1 MSQTSKLEN
10 DSKTTSDHHIPK
22 ASGSLDDYLTASE
35 GPSLF
40 EIAEILLST
49 DDDTLPKKKLES
61 IDKSTETAPSAGA
74 AWTIPTTGVS
84 HHQYFTPELQLE
96 QSKDAS
102 RANLTTSST
111 VTEWTTPTTGVSHH
125 QYFTPELQ
133 LEQSKDASRANLT
146 TSSTVTAWAT
156 PTTGVSYHQY
166 FTPELQLEQSKDASR
181 ANLTTSST
189 VTEWTTPTTGVSH
202 HQYFTPELKLDKS
215 KDVSR
220 ANLTLQ
226 SGDVPDRAISVIS
239 SLELSSLSA
248 QTFSPS
254 SAECKYSVPSAG
266 ETSPKVPLVITL
278 NIFNEDGQSTDL
290 TVSVPV
296 LADTIPHTQ
305 CYRSALP
312 ILQTI
317 NQVVSEETL
326 RLIKLQLKEKVAE
339 LQKNNI
345 APEQAGSRLS
355 KQQNRATQPPA
366 SQQSELQQSR
376 GLQTSAPQQLE
387 QQNRAPQTEFQQLEL
402 QNRGSQ
408 PSASQQLELQN
419 RAPQQAASQRLEQEN
434 RIPLRK
440 TPQPFEQQNRTPQ
453 QEAEQQFTSSPSI
466 VIRPENSSTNSEQL
480 FHFYVNDTKSFASEL
495 FSSPF
500 TQSQTVSTSQCQS
513 EDLSLLQHNELLKL
527 LAQQHLS
534 KPLPQQRE
542 TSLALSPQQAF
553 SSFLAQQRSFSPPL
567 AQQQTFSPPLAQL
580 QTFSPP
586 VIQQQSIKL
595 SLAQRQTFSPPLAQQ
610 QTFSPPVIQQQ
621 SIKLSLAQ
629 QQTFSP
635 PLAQQQNF
643 SPPLAQQQNFSP
655 PLIQR
660 QFFSPPIAQ
669 QKNVSPPLAQQN
681 DFFAPFVQSQGNAS
695 CQAQQQ
701 ALTSYLTQQRTVSSS
716 LAENKKYSD
725 YLDQQQVLPTLNEL
739 IATYYVSAQEPTL
752 STSSTLEQQKSQ
764 SVQQT
769 FTTVDPTSTFV
780 QQTPPAVQQIS
791 STVQP
796 ASSPA
801 QQATITAHQTPLPV
815 QQIVQ
820 PTSQLVQQTSSTVQP
835 TSPSVHQISSTVQS
849 TSLPVQQTSS
859 TVQPTS
865 LIERRRTSVDEQQT
879 SSTVQLT
886 SLPVQ
891 QTSSTVQPTSL
902 PVQQTFS
909 TVQPTSLIERR
920 RTSADEQQT
929 SSTVQLTSLPVQQ
942 TSSTVQ
948 PTSLPVQQTFST
960 IQPTYLIERRTSVD
974 EQQTSSTVQLTSL
987 PVQQTS
993 STVQPTSLPVQQTF
1007 STVQPTSPVE
1017 RRTSVDEQQ
1026 TSSAVQLTSL
1036 PVQQTS
1042 STVQPTPLPVQQTYS
1057 AVQPTSLIE
1066 RRTSVDEQQTSS
1078 TVQLTSLPVQQAS
1091 STIQPSTVQLTS
1103 LPVQQTSSTVQPT
1116 SLPVQQASSTIQPS
1130 LPVQQASSTIQP
1142 TTLPAQQTS
1151 STVQPTSLPVQ
1162 QTSSTVQPTSLP
1174 APLTSLPVQ
1183 QSSSTVQQKL
1193 TPVQPTSSTVQQT
1206 PLLVQKTSSTVQQTS
1221 SAVQH
1226 TPDLIQQTSLTAQ
1239 QTNLPVQQTSSIVQQ
1254 TSPIKHDPLTTLL
1267 NRTSPSVPI
1276 KDFCEILKPVYCSE
1290 ENHLCFKVDI
1300 ADIQAFLKQGSIKEI
1315 NTDNPRQYVND
1326 ELESTTKLSIES
1338 ISKEN
1343 ISVKPDERK
1352 LLTPISS
1359 QHLSPARNLNTEK
1372 DTIKTQSKES
1382 ENLDLSKKDLTRINN
1397 SPNEDQVLFTLAQW
1411 EAIQSRSRLSIEEKT
1426 QDQVI
1431 NLNNVTPDKVDPD
1444 DARLKKRSE
1453 TSDLAGNKDES
1464 LLDLREKT
1472 IQAQKTKGSAINAS
1486 DRQPLS
1492 NDVSNL
1498 SITDINATKF
1508 RSVNLTADV
1517 VTVTANTVNVSALEA
1532 IGPFSNELVGLQ
1544 RFPAQRCELDKRP
1557 ASELFKHF
1565 NSLEDLDSRLQSE
1578 TTYLQEQGQKT
1589 PKGFEKGEQQSKK
1602 NISEANP
1609 QLFSNAGDL
1618 QVVEH
1623 FPNVLN
1629 QNENKSPRGDRRT
1642 IQRRLLETDMSALNT
1657 IPETSTEHLV
1667 SQKNNSTIMEGQD
1680 SSKRESVVNEA
1691 SSNGRNFSVKDMGP
1705 DLNEASNSG
1714 RKSRDATPETNETLS
1729 IRRSITYDAASPEI
1743 ANMENTRSSVA
1754 GMKQFFEKR
1763 LPMVS
1768 PQAQIPSDKV
1778 LKQETETVMVE
1789 RVYDVNNQEQRT
1801 NLNADTLSALSRN
1814 NPSLRSSNV
1823 GQEKVSLQNKANEK
1837 LDVEDA
1843 AERQTI
1849 VAEPIEPKRAS
1860 AQQDAAETRP
1870 SQKETDACRLTL
1882 ITECGE
1888 EMVCLCYPKKKI
1900 NDPEPGQSGLNGKN
1914 VSGLTDRQPSDS
1926 GPNEKQANSVA
1937 LEEPRPLSQNRPI
1950 CCQCSCSCCLAASK
1964 DIRSQYHDMCNIN
1977 KKTYC
1982 TCCTCCQ
1989 GVSDAPSDETLT
2001 EAYSKKDLSSQST
2014 RKQCF
2019 KTKLDANFTSLR
2031 IRIKPNGEF
2040 HVCPEDC
2047 ACKEVTSNDCL
2058 DTSYGVSSEI
2068 SIDASYTQ
2076 DETSSSEE
2084 YRQKKKC
2091 KKVMFSSGASPEDNS
2106 SDEQVSDGESR
2117 V

>member
-10 DSKTTSDHHIPK
+10 DSKTNSDHHIPK

-61 IDKSTETAPSAGA
+61 IDKSTETAPSAGTA
-74 AWTIPTTGVS
+74 
-84 HHQYFTPELQLE
+84 
-96 QSKDAS
+96 
-102 RANLTTSST
+102 
-111 VTEWTTPTTGVSHH
+111 WTTPTTGVSHH

-133 LEQSKDASRANLT
+133 PEQSKDASRANLT
-146 TSSTVTAWAT
+146 TSSTVTA
-156 PTTGVSYHQY
+156 
-166 FTPELQLEQSKDASR
+166 
-181 ANLTTSST
+181 
-189 VTEWTTPTTGVSH
+189 WTTPTTGVSH

-254 SAECKYSVPSAG
+254 SAESKYSVPSAG

-339 LQKNNI
+339 LQKNYI

-355 KQQNRATQPPA
+355 KQQNRATQPSA
-366 SQQSELQQSR
+366 SQQSELQQNR
-376 GLQTSAPQQLE
+376 GPQTSAPQQLK

-408 PSASQQLELQN
+408 PSPSQQLELEN
-419 RAPQQAASQRLEQEN
+419 RAPQQAASQRLELEN
-434 RIPLRK
+434 RVPLQK

-453 QEAEQQFTSSPSI
+453 QEAAVQQFTSSPSI

-480 FHFYVNDTKSFASEL
+480 FHFYVNETKSLATEL

-500 TQSQTVSTSQCQS
+500 TQSQTDSTSQFPS

-527 LAQQHLS
+527 LAQQHPS

-542 TSLALSPQQAF
+542 ISLALSPQQAF

-567 AQQQTFSPPLAQL
+567 PQQQTFSPPLAQL

-586 VIQQQSIKL
+586 V
-595 SLAQRQTFSPPLAQQ
+595 F
-610 QTFSPPVIQQQ
+610 QQQ

-635 PLAQQQNF
+635 PLY
-643 SPPLAQQQNFSP
+643 QQQNFSP

-660 QFFSPPIAQ
+660 QFFSPPKAQ

-681 DFFAPFVQSQGNAS
+681 DFFAPFIQSQGNAS
-695 CQAQQQ
+695 CQAQQL
-701 ALTSYLTQQRTVSSS
+701 ALASCLAQQQTVSSS
-716 LAENKKYSD
+716 LAENQKYSD

-739 IATYYVSAQEPTL
+739 IATTYYVSTQEPTL
-752 STSSTLEQQKSQ
+752 STASTLEQQKSL

-769 FTTVDPTSTFV
+769 ISTVDPTSTFV
-780 QQTPPAVQQIS
+780 QQTPHAVQKIS

-796 ASSPA
+796 TSSPA

-849 TSLPVQQTSS
+849 TFLV
-859 TVQPTS
+859 
-865 LIERRRTSVDEQQT
+865 ERRTSVEEQQT

-891 QTSSTVQPTSL
+891 QTSSTVQPTS
-902 PVQQTFS
+902 
-909 TVQPTSLIERR
+909 
-920 RTSADEQQT
+920 
-929 SSTVQLTSLPVQQ
+929 
-942 TSSTVQ
+942 STVQ

-960 IQPTYLIERRTSVD
+960 
-974 EQQTSSTVQLTSL
+974 
-987 PVQQTS
+987 
-993 STVQPTSLPVQQTF
+993 
-1007 STVQPTSPVE
+1007 
-1017 RRTSVDEQQ
+1017 
-1026 TSSAVQLTSL
+1026 
-1036 PVQQTS
+1036 
-1042 STVQPTPLPVQQTYS
+1042 
-1057 AVQPTSLIE
+1057 VQPTSLIE

-1078 TVQLTSLPVQQAS
+1078 TVQLTSLPVQQ
-1091 STIQPSTVQLTS
+1091 TF
-1103 LPVQQTSSTVQPT
+1103 STVQPT
-1116 SLPVQQASSTIQPS
+1116 YMPVHQTFSTLQTTSLPVH
-1130 LPVQQASSTIQP
+1130 
-1142 TTLPAQQTS
+1142 QTS

-1174 APLTSLPVQ
+1174 VQLASSTVQPTLPSVQIYSTAQPTSLAVQQTFSTVQPTYMPVQQTFSTVQTTSLPVQQASSTVQPTYLPVQQTFSAVQTTSLPVHQTSSTVQPTSLPVKQTSSTVQPTSLPVQQASSTVQPTSPSVQIYSTAQPTSLAEQQASSTIQPTSLPVQQVSSTIQPSLPVQQASSTIQSISLPVQQTSSTIQPTTLPAQQTPSTVQQTSTPLQQTSSTVQPTSLPAPLTSSAVQQTSSALQPTSLPVQ
-1183 QSSSTVQQKL
+1183 QSSST
-1193 TPVQPTSSTVQQT
+1193 VQPTSSTVQQT

-1239 QTNLPVQQTSSIVQQ
+1239 QTNLPEQQTSSIVQQ
-1254 TSPIKHDPLTTLL
+1254 TSPMKHEQLTSLL
-1267 NRTSPSVPI
+1267 NKTSPSVPI

-1300 ADIQAFLKQGSIKEI
+1300 ADIQAFLKLGGIKEI
-1315 NTDNPRQYVND
+1315 NTDNPRQYLND
-1326 ELESTTKLSIES
+1326 KLESTKVSIES

-1359 QHLSPARNLNTEK
+1359 QHLSPARNIVTDK
-1372 DTIKTQSKES
+1372 DTIKNQSKES
-1382 ENLDLSKKDLTRINN
+1382 ENLDLLKEDLTRINN

-1431 NLNNVTPDKVDPD
+1431 NLNNVTPDTVDQD

-1453 TSDLAGNKDES
+1453 TSNLAGNKDES
-1464 LLDLREKT
+1464 LLDLQEKT
-1472 IQAQKTKGSAINAS
+1472 IQAQKKEGSAINVS
-1486 DRQPLS
+1486 DRLPLS

-1517 VTVTANTVNVSALEA
+1517 VTVTANTVNVSALKA
-1532 IGPFSNELVGLQ
+1532 IGPFSNELGLQ
-1544 RFPAQRCELDKRP
+1544 RFPAQQCELDKRP
-1557 ASELFKHF
+1557 TSELFKHF
-1565 NSLEDLDSRLQSE
+1565 NSREDLNSRLQSE
-1578 TTYLQEQGQKT
+1578 TTYFQEQGEKT

-1609 QLFSNAGDL
+1609 QLFSSAGDL
-1618 QVVEH
+1618 QVEEH

-1629 QNENKSPRGDRRT
+1629 QNENKSPRGERRT
-1642 IQRRLLETDMSALNT
+1642 IQRRLLETEMSALNT
-1657 IPETSTEHLV
+1657 ILETSKEHLV

-1680 SSKRESVVNEA
+1680 GSKRESVVNEA
-1691 SSNGRNFSVKDMGP
+1691 SSNGRKFSLKDMGP

-1743 ANMENTRSSVA
+1743 ANMENIRSSVA

-1768 PQAQIPSDKV
+1768 PQAQMPSDKV

-1801 NLNADTLSALSRN
+1801 NLNADTLSALSKN
-1814 NPSLRSSNV
+1814 NPSLRSSNG
-1823 GQEKVSLQNKANEK
+1823 GQEKVSLQNQTNEK
-1837 LDVEDA
+1837 LDIEEA

-1849 VAEPIEPKRAS
+1849 VAQPIEPKRAS
-1860 AQQDAAETRP
+1860 AQQDAAETKP
-1870 SQKETDACRLTL
+1870 SQKETDACRLKL

-1914 VSGLTDRQPSDS
+1914 VSGLTDRQPSNS
-1926 GPNEKQANSVA
+1926 GPNKKQANIVA
-1937 LEEPRPLSQNRPI
+1937 LEEPRPLSQHRPI
-1950 CCQCSCSCCLAASK
+1950 YCQCCCLAASK
-1964 DIRSQYHDMCNIN
+1964 DLRSQYHDMCNIN

-2001 EAYSKKDLSSQST
+2001 EAYSKKDPSSQST

-2019 KTKLDANFTSLR
+2019 KTKLDANFTSLH

-2047 ACKEVTSNDCL
+2047 TCKEVTSNDCL
-2058 DTSYGVSSEI
+2058 DTSYGVLSEI

-2091 KKVMFSSGASPEDNS
+2091 KKVMFSSGATPEDNS

>member
-133 LEQSKDASRANLT
+133 REQSKDASRANLT

-189 VTEWTTPTTGVSH
+189 LTEWTTPTTGVSH

-254 SAECKYSVPSAG
+254 SAESKYPVPSAG

-355 KQQNRATQPPA
+355 KQQNRATQPSA
-366 SQQSELQQSR
+366 SQQSDLQQNR
-376 GLQTSAPQQLE
+376 GPQTSAPRQLE

-542 TSLALSPQQAF
+542 TSLTLSPQQAF

-595 SLAQRQTFSPPLAQQ
+595 SLAQQQTFSPPLAQQ
-610 QTFSPPVIQQQ
+610 QIFSPPVIQQQ

-635 PLAQQQNF
+635 PLAQQHNF

-660 QFFSPPIAQ
+660 KFFSPPIAQ
-669 QKNVSPPLAQQN
+669 QKNVSPPLARQN

-695 CQAQQQ
+695 CQTQQQ
-701 ALTSYLTQQRTVSSS
+701 ALASCLTQQRTVSSS
-716 LAENKKYSD
+716 LAENQKYSD

-752 STSSTLEQQKSQ
+752 STSSTLEQQKYLP
-764 SVQQT
+764 VQQT
-769 FTTVDPTSTFV
+769 FSTVDPTSTFV
-780 QQTPPAVQQIS
+780 QQAPPAVQQIS

-820 PTSQLVQQTSSTVQP
+820 PTSQLVQQTSLTVQP

-849 TSLPVQQTSS
+849 TFLV
-859 TVQPTS
+859 
-865 LIERRRTSVDEQQT
+865 ERRTSVDEQQI

-909 TVQPTSLIERR
+909 TVQPTS
-920 RTSADEQQT
+920 Q
-929 SSTVQLTSLPVQQ
+929 
-942 TSSTVQ
+942 
-948 PTSLPVQQTFST
+948 
-960 IQPTYLIERRTSVD
+960 IERRTSVD

-993 STVQPTSLPVQQTF
+993 STVQPTSLPVQQT
-1007 STVQPTSPVE
+1007 
-1017 RRTSVDEQQ
+1017 
-1026 TSSAVQLTSL
+1026 
-1036 PVQQTS
+1036 S
-1042 STVQPTPLPVQQTYS
+1042 STVQPTYLPVQETF
-1057 AVQPTSLIE
+1057 
-1066 RRTSVDEQQTSS
+1066 S
-1078 TVQLTSLPVQQAS
+1078 TVQT
-1091 STIQPSTVQLTS
+1091 TS

-1130 LPVQQASSTIQP
+1130 LPVQQASSTIQSTSLP
-1142 TTLPAQQTS
+1142 VQQASSTIQPSLPVQQASSTIQPSLPVQQASSTIQPSLPVQQASSTIQPSLPVQQASSTIQPSLPVQQASSTIQPSLPVQQASSTIQPSLPVQQASSTIQPATLPAQQTS
-1151 STVQPTSLPVQ
+1151 STVQQTSTPLQ
-1162 QTSSTVQPTSLP
+1162 QTSSTVQP
-1174 APLTSLPVQ
+1174 TSLPVQ

-1206 PLLVQKTSSTVQQTS
+1206 PLLVQKTSSTVQQTP

-1254 TSPIKHDPLTTLL
+1254 TSPIKHDPLTALL

-1359 QHLSPARNLNTEK
+1359 QHLSPARNLNTDK
-1372 DTIKTQSKES
+1372 DTIKVQSKES
-1382 ENLDLSKKDLTRINN
+1382 ENLDLSKEDLTRINN

-1431 NLNNVTPDKVDPD
+1431 NLNNVTPDKVDQD
-1444 DARLKKRSE
+1444 DTRLKKRSE

-1464 LLDLREKT
+1464 LLDLQEKT

-1544 RFPAQRCELDKRP
+1544 RFPAQQCELDKRP
-1557 ASELFKHF
+1557 ATELFKHF
-1565 NSLEDLDSRLQSE
+1565 NSLEDLNSRLQSE
-1578 TTYLQEQGQKT
+1578 TTYLKEQGQKT

-1609 QLFSNAGDL
+1609 QLFSHAGDL
-1618 QVVEH
+1618 QVEEH

-1642 IQRRLLETDMSALNT
+1642 IQRRLLETEMSALNT

-1667 SQKNNSTIMEGQD
+1667 SQKNNSTIMEGQE

-1801 NLNADTLSALSRN
+1801 NLNADTLSALSKN

-1823 GQEKVSLQNKANEK
+1823 GQEKVSVQNKANEK
-1837 LDVEDA
+1837 LDVEAD

-1926 GPNEKQANSVA
+1926 GPNEKQANNVA

-1950 CCQCSCSCCLAASK
+1950 CCQCCCLAASK
-1964 DIRSQYHDMCNIN
+1964 DLRSQYHDMCNIN

-2001 EAYSKKDLSSQST
+2001 EAYSKKDPSSQST

>member
-61 IDKSTETAPSAGA
+61 IDKSTETAPSAGT

-189 VTEWTTPTTGVSH
+189 VTAWTTPTTGVSH

-254 SAECKYSVPSAG
+254 SAECKYPVPSAG

-296 LADTIPHTQ
+296 LADSIPHTQ

-355 KQQNRATQPPA
+355 KQQNRATQPSA
-366 SQQSELQQSR
+366 SQQSELQQNR
-376 GLQTSAPQQLE
+376 GPQTSAPRQLE

-402 QNRGSQ
+402 QNRGSP

-419 RAPQQAASQRLEQEN
+419 RAPQQAASRRLELEN
-434 RIPLRK
+434 RVPLRK

-480 FHFYVNDTKSFASEL
+480 FHFYVNETKSLATEL
-495 FSSPF
+495 FSSPS

-553 SSFLAQQRSFSPPL
+553 SSFLAQQRSFSPPV

-586 VIQQQSIKL
+586 VIQQQSIKF
-595 SLAQRQTFSPPLAQQ
+595 SLAQQQTFSPPLAQQ

-635 PLAQQQNF
+635 PLAQQQTFSPPLAQQQNF

-660 QFFSPPIAQ
+660 QFFSPQIAQ
-669 QKNVSPPLAQQN
+669 QKNVSPPLAQQK

-695 CQAQQQ
+695 CQTQQQ

-780 QQTPPAVQQIS
+780 QQAPPAVQQIS
-791 STVQP
+791 STIQP
-796 ASSPA
+796 TSSPA

-820 PTSQLVQQTSSTVQP
+820 PTAQLVQQTSSTVQP
-835 TSPSVHQISSTVQS
+835 TSPSVHQISSTVES
-849 TSLPVQQTSS
+849 TFLV
-859 TVQPTS
+859 
-865 LIERRRTSVDEQQT
+865 ERRTSVGEQQI

-909 TVQPTSLIERR
+909 TVQPTSQIERR
-920 RTSADEQQT
+920 TSVDEQQT
-929 SSTVQLTSLPVQQ
+929 SSTVQLTSLPVQQTYSAVQPTYLIERRTSVDEQQTYSTVQLTSLPVQQ

-948 PTSLPVQQTFST
+948 PTSLPVQQTSST
-960 IQPTYLIERRTSVD
+960 IQP
-974 EQQTSSTVQLTSL
+974 TSL

-993 STVQPTSLPVQQTF
+993 STVQQTSLPVQQTS
-1007 STVQPTSPVE
+1007 STIQP
-1017 RRTSVDEQQ
+1017 
-1026 TSSAVQLTSL
+1026 TSL

-1042 STVQPTPLPVQQTYS
+1042 STVQQTSPSVRQIYS
-1057 AVQPTSLIE
+1057 TAQPTSLAE
-1066 RRTSVDEQQTSS
+1066 
-1078 TVQLTSLPVQQAS
+1078 
-1091 STIQPSTVQLTS
+1091 
-1103 LPVQQTSSTVQPT
+1103 QPT
-1116 SLPVQQASSTIQPS
+1116 SLPVQQASSTIQSSLPVQQASSTIQSTS

-1142 TTLPAQQTS
+1142 TSLPVQQTSSTIQPTSLPAQQTS
-1151 STVQPTSLPVQ
+1151 STVQQTSTPLQ
-1162 QTSSTVQPTSLP
+1162 QTSSTVQP
-1174 APLTSLPVQ
+1174 TSLPVQ

-1193 TPVQPTSSTVQQT
+1193 TPVQPTSSTIQQT

-1239 QTNLPVQQTSSIVQQ
+1239 QTNLPVQPTSSIVQQ
-1254 TSPIKHDPLTTLL
+1254 TSPIKHERFTSLL
-1267 NRTSPSVPI
+1267 NKTSPSVPI

-1359 QHLSPARNLNTEK
+1359 QHLSPARNLVTDK
-1372 DTIKTQSKES
+1372 DTIKVQSKES
-1382 ENLDLSKKDLTRINN
+1382 ENLDLSKEDLSRINN

-1411 EAIQSRSRLSIEEKT
+1411 EALQSRSRLSIEEKT
-1426 QDQVI
+1426 QDQVL
-1431 NLNNVTPDKVDPD
+1431 NLNKVTPDKVDQD
-1444 DARLKKRSE
+1444 DTRLKKRSE

-1464 LLDLREKT
+1464 LLDLQEKT

-1544 RFPAQRCELDKRP
+1544 RFPAQRCELDKRTT
-1557 ASELFKHF
+1557 SELFKHF
-1565 NSLEDLDSRLQSE
+1565 NSLEDLNSRLQSE
-1578 TTYLQEQGQKT
+1578 TTYLKEQGQKT

-1609 QLFSNAGDL
+1609 QLFSHAGDL
-1618 QVVEH
+1618 QVEEH

-1657 IPETSTEHLV
+1657 IPETSKEHLV

-1801 NLNADTLSALSRN
+1801 NLNADTLSALSKN

-1849 VAEPIEPKRAS
+1849 VVEPIEPKRAS

-1926 GPNEKQANSVA
+1926 GPNEKQANKVA

-1950 CCQCSCSCCLAASK
+1950 CCQCCCLAASK
-1964 DIRSQYHDMCNIN
+1964 DLRSQYHDMCNIN

-2001 EAYSKKDLSSQST
+2001 EAYSKKDPSSQST

-2047 ACKEVTSNDCL
+2047 TCKEVTSNDCL